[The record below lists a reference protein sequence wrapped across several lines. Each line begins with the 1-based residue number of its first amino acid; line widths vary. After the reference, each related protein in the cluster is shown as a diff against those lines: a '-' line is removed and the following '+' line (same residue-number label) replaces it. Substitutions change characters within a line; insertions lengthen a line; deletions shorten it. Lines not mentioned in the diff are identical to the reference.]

1 MLPFRRFSTNARLYI
16 SWVGLR
22 GAVPILF
29 ATYPLV
35 AELQGAEL
43 LFNVV
48 FLSTILS
55 LLIQGTTV
63 SSMANMLGL
72 AYEERESTFKVNMQE
87 EISSALTEVEVSAA
101 MLDNGATLK
110 EITLPEHTLVM
121 MVCREGNYFV
131 PQGNTEL
138 QIGDILLVIS
148 DRSEELDTTYKQ
160 LGIEAVHKH
169 H

>member
-1 MLPFRRFSTNARLYI
+1 
-16 SWVGLR
+16 
-22 GAVPILF
+22 
-29 ATYPLV
+29 
-35 AELQGAEL
+35 
-43 LFNVV
+43 
-48 FLSTILS
+48 
-55 LLIQGTTV
+55 
-63 SSMANMLGL
+63 
-72 AYEERESTFKVNMQE
+72 
-87 EISSALTEVEVSAA
+87 
-101 MLDNGATLK
+101 
-110 EITLPEHTLVM
+110 M